1 MAAPESGEEEP
12 RPSNDQVKVLVIGS
26 GAREHALV
34 WKCVQSDLVE
44 RVYCAPGN
52 GGTGGMARN
61 VPIGAADVVRLVDFA
76 KRERLGLVVLGPEAA
91 VEAGVGDALRSAGF
105 NVFGPNRGA
114 GRIESSKSFA
124 KALMLRAK
132 IPTAGFEV
140 FTKPAPARAW
150 ARGHDGR
157 VAVKADGLARGKG
170 VIVCSSVEESDT
182 AIDAML
188 VDGQFGRSGATIV
201 VEERLEGPELSV
213 LGITDGKD
221 VVALAPARDYKR
233 AHDGDEGANT
243 GGMGAYSPPRG
254 VDDAVV
260 QEVVDSVL
268 RPAVVELAASGDE
281 FHGVLYAGLMLTP
294 KGIRTLE
301 FNARFGDP
309 EAQVVLPRLQTDF
322 VALALAAAKGNL
334 GSFPDLSWSP
344 KPCVGVVVASGHY
357 PDEAAVRTG
366 FQIRGLAEMPKGV
379 LIFHAGTRYVPGTGL
394 VTDGGRVVTSVALG
408 DTVAQA
414 RDTALAGARQVR
426 FEGAF
431 FRSDIAREGV

>member
-1 MAAPESGEEEP
+1 
-12 RPSNDQVKVLVIGS
+12 VKVLVVGS

-61 VPIGAADVVRLVDFA
+61 VPIGAADVVRIVEFA

-124 KALMLRAK
+124 KALMRRAG
-132 IPTAGFEV
+132 IPTAEFEV
-140 FTKPAPARAW
+140 FSQPAPARAW
-150 ARGHDGR
+150 ARERGGR

-170 VIVCSSVEESDT
+170 VIVCSSVEESDA

-188 VDGQFGRSGATIV
+188 VEQRFGRSGATV
-201 VEERLEGPELSV
+201 VLEERLEGPELSV
-213 LGITDGKD
+213 LGVTDG
-221 VVALAPARDYKR
+221 VEVIALAPARDYKR
-233 AHDGDEGANT
+233 AFDGDQGANT
-243 GGMGAYSPPRG
+243 GGMGAYSPPIG
-254 VDDAVV
+254 VDGALLK
-260 QEVVDSVL
+260 EVVDGVL
-268 RPAVVELAASGDE
+268 RPAVRELASSGDE
-281 FHGVLYAGLMLTP
+281 FRGVLYAGLMLTAE
-294 KGIRTLE
+294 GIRTLE

-309 EAQVVLPRLQTDF
+309 EAQVVLPRLRSDF
-322 VALALAAAKGNL
+322 VAMALAASKGDL
-334 GSFPDLSWSP
+334 ASHPDLVWSEQ
-344 KPCVGVVVASGHY
+344 PCVGVVVASGNY
-357 PDEAAVRTG
+357 PDEVAMTLGRP
-366 FQIRGLAEMPKGV
+366 IRGLAEMPRGV
-379 LIFHAGTRYVPGTGL
+379 LIFHAGTRFQPGTGL

-408 DTVAQA
+408 ETVAQA
-414 RDTALAGARQVR
+414 RETALSGARQVR

-431 FRSDIAREGV
+431 FRSDVAEEAI